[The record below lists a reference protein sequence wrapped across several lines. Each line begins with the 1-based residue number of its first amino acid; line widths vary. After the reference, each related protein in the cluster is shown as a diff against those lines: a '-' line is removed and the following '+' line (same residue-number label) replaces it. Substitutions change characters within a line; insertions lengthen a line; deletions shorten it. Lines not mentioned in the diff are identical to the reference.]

1 MTAAASV
8 LGTTT
13 VCEDD
18 PDQVLEA
25 PPDWA

>member
-1 MTAAASV
+1 MAAAASV
-8 LGTTT
+8 PGVTT